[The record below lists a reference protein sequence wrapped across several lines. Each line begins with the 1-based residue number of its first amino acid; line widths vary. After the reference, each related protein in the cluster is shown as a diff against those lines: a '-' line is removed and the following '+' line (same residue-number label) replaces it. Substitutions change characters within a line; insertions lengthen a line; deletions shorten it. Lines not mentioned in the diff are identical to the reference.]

1 MVIVVGV
8 FDLADSGT
16 VFSIYR
22 LCCFLRGVDM
32 ESYVFLLV
40 IVPTFV
46 LADLLIMSDVDEIPS
61 RHTVNLLRW
70 CNEITQIPHL
80 RLKNSLYSFEFL
92 LDNKSWRASVHRF
105 QMGKTRYAHYPLS
118 I

>member
-1 MVIVVGV
+1 MDDI
-8 FDLADSGT
+8 SGQ
-16 VFSIYR
+16 
-22 LCCFLRGVDM
+22 
-32 ESYVFLLV
+32 V

-105 QMGKTRYAHYPLS
+105 QMGWHCTAYQRVYIQDESL
-118 I
+118 

>member
-1 MVIVVGV
+1 MK
-8 FDLADSGT
+8 
-16 VFSIYR
+16 
-22 LCCFLRGVDM
+22 
-32 ESYVFLLV
+32 SYVFLLV

-92 LDNKSWRASVHRF
+92 LVNKSWRASVHRF
-105 QMGKTRYAHYPLS
+105 QMGKARYAHYPLS